1 MTDILTQLSE
11 YLDGCRTEFDVP
23 LDMHG
28 TEFQRQVWQE
38 LLNIPY
44 GHTISY
50 GEVAKRIGRSKSVR
64 AVARAIAANRIW
76 IIVPCHRV
84 IGADGQLTGYAGGLE
99 MKRLLLSIEAGHI
112 LADDVKLE
120 IYNRIRLQCSEI
132 GVFECV
138 WDNGYRK
145 PPRV

>member
-11 YLDGCRTEFDVP
+11 YLDGHRRKFDVP
-23 LDMHG
+23 LDMRG
-28 TEFQRQVWQE
+28 TEFQHKVWNE
-38 LLNIPY
+38 LRNIPY

-50 GEVAKRIGRSKSVR
+50 GEVAKRIGRPAAIR

-84 IGADGQLTGYAGGLE
+84 IGADGRLTGYAGGLE
-99 MKRLLLSIEAGHI
+99 MKRLLLSIEAGHV

-120 IYNRIRLQCSEI
+120 IYNRIKLQCSEI
-132 GVFECV
+132 GVFECI
-138 WDNGYRK
+138 WDNGHGK
-145 PPRV
+145 PAGT